1 VSTPPEQDEEEALL
15 RSAALQNVQAV
26 LVARRR
32 AEGELVATQE
42 ALRESTERLTM
53 ALAAGHLGYWGW
65 DRAAN
70 TLTLSPEAA
79 EILGRPGQL
88 FIARADLH
96 GIVHPDDRDAVRR
109 ALENALEAHD
119 DYDIEY
125 RVRRPDGGTA
135 WVAAKGRGIYDA
147 DGAGAGMI
155 GVLQDLTE
163 RKRVDEALRESESRL
178 RATFSQAA
186 VGFAVATL
194 DGRLQEIN
202 HKLCNILGYEENEL
216 RTKTL
221 MDITHP
227 ADRTL
232 TQVRMGSLLNGEV
245 SDVSFEQR
253 YVCRDGATVWSLTTV
268 TVLLDSEG
276 RPDRLISVVEE
287 ISQRKRAEEAL
298 REESRVLELLNRTGA
313 AIASELDLMALLQT
327 VTDAATEL
335 TGARFGA
342 FFYNV
347 VAPDGEALQLF
358 TLSGAPRS
366 AFDHFGLPR
375 NTLVFSP
382 TFRNEGVVR
391 VDDIQ
396 LDPRYGKMAPHF
408 GMPPGHPPVRSY
420 LAVSVV
426 TRSKEVIGGLFF
438 GHPDPGMFTERAER
452 LVLGVAAQAATAI
465 DNARLYEAAR
475 KAAEER
481 KRLLEAEQVARAH
494 AERMSE
500 LKDQFLAT
508 LSHEL
513 RTPLGAILGWA
524 QVIRKRKM
532 SEPELQRAL
541 EVVERN
547 ARAQARLIED
557 LLDMARITSGQVALD
572 VQPVDPHGF
581 IEAALETVRPAAEG
595 KGIRIQKA
603 LDPTAGALV
612 GDANRL
618 QQVVWN
624 LLSNAIKFTPPE
636 GEIHVTLL
644 RHGQYLELRVADT
657 GIGIQP
663 DFLPY
668 VFDRF
673 RQADGSSTRRHGGL
687 GLGLAIAKHLVE
699 LHGGSL
705 TAESAGVGQ
714 GASFVVQ
721 LPVVRGLGG
730 TLPPVLVGSAPSEPA
745 PLPYEMPDLSGL
757 KILAVDDEA
766 DARDLIQRVL
776 EDCGAHVILAASA
789 AEALALAEQERPDL
803 LLSDIGM
810 PDVDGY
816 ELLRLLRELGPERGG
831 DVPAIAVTAFARS
844 KDRTRVLR
852 AGFRL
857 HLAKPLEPAEL
868 IVTVASVAG
877 RQT

>member
-1 VSTPPEQDEEEALL
+1 MSTPSDQDDEEALL

-26 LVARRR
+26 LLTRHR
-32 AEGELVATQE
+32 AEAELMATKE
-42 ALRESTERLTM
+42 ALRDSTERLTI

-65 DRAAN
+65 DRVGH

-88 FIARADLH
+88 FLARAELH
-96 GIVHPDDRDAVRR
+96 GIVHADDRDAVRQ
-109 ALENALEAHD
+109 ALEHALEAHD

-125 RVRRPDGGTA
+125 RVRLPDGGVS

-202 HKLCNILGYEENEL
+202 HKLCDILGYQEDEL

-245 SDVSFEQR
+245 SDVRFEQR

-268 TVLLDSEG
+268 TVLQDAEG
-276 RPDRLISVVEE
+276 RPDRLVTVVEE
-287 ISQRKRAEEAL
+287 ISQRKQAEEAL
-298 REESRVLELLNRTGA
+298 REESRVLEVLNRTGA

-375 NTLVFSP
+375 NTPVFSP

-396 LDPRYGKMAPHF
+396 LDPRYGKMGPHF

-475 KAAEER
+475 TAAEER

-603 LDPTAGALV
+603 LDPAAGALA

-624 LLSNAIKFTPPE
+624 LLSNAIKFTPPD

-657 GIGIQP
+657 GMGIQP

-714 GASFVVQ
+714 GASFIVQ
-721 LPVVRGLGG
+721 LPVVRGQGG

-776 EDCGAHVILAASA
+776 EDCGAHVIVAASA
-789 AEALALAEQERPDL
+789 AEALALVEQERPDL

-816 ELLRLLRELGPERGG
+816 ELLRLVRELGPERGG
-831 DVPAIAVTAFARS
+831 AVPAIAVTAFARS

-852 AGFRL
+852 AGFRF

-868 IVTVASVAG
+868 IVTVASVLG